1 MTTARFETSMGSFTV
16 SLMSDHAP
24 TTVANFIDLATGKR
38 EWRDPRDGQRKTE
51 PLYNGT
57 IFHRVIPD
65 FMIQGGDPQGTG
77 TGGPGY
83 KFEDETPPGGP
94 SFDRPGLLAMANSG
108 PNTNGS
114 QFFVTVAPT
123 KWLTGKHT
131 IFGEVTEGMDVVTS
145 ISNAETDAADRPAS
159 DVVIEQITITE

>member
-1 MTTARFETSMGSFTV
+1 VASAVFDTTLGSFTAR
-16 SLMSDHAP
+16 LMPEHAP
-24 TTVANFIDLATGKR
+24 ITVGNFIDLATGKR

-57 IFHRVIPD
+57 VFHRVIPD
-65 FMIQGGDPQGTG
+65 FMIQGGDPEGTG
-77 TGGPGY
+77 RGGPGY
-83 KFEDETPPGGP
+83 RFEDECPPGGP
-94 SFDRPGLLAMANSG
+94 AFDRPGLLAMANSG

-131 IFGEVTEGMDVVTS
+131 IFGEVTEGMDVVEA
-145 ISNAETDAADRPAS
+145 ISKAETGDADRPAS
-159 DVVIEQITITE
+159 DVIIEKLTIAE